1 MNILSKKNR
10 GERELVEW
18 NKMILM
24 GKKRY
29 VWDKRVL
36 EGGLFTG
43 ICWAVVMQII
53 DEGFSLYSL
62 SNHNFIIKLIIVL
75 IIFPIGSYVEAT
87 LLWKKYKK
95 KYGI

>member
-1 MNILSKKNR
+1 MLSKKKR
-10 GERELVEW
+10 EERELEEW
-18 NKMILM
+18 DKMKLT

-29 VWDKRVL
+29 VWGKRVL

-43 ICWAVVMQII
+43 ICWAVGMQII
-53 DEGFSLYSL
+53 DEGFSFYSL
-62 SNHNFIIKLIIVL
+62 SNQNIIIKFIVSL

-87 LLWKKYKK
+87 LRWEKYMK

>member
-10 GERELVEW
+10 EERELEEW
-18 NKMILM
+18 NKMKLI
-24 GKKRY
+24 GEKRY
-29 VWDKRVL
+29 VWGKRVL

-43 ICWAVVMQII
+43 ICWAVGMQII

-62 SNHNFIIKLIIVL
+62 SNHNFIIKFIVSL
-75 IIFPIGSYVEAT
+75 TIFPIGSYVEAT
-87 LLWKKYKK
+87 LRWKKYKK